1 MDNGACERMNR
12 IMGNMIPGL
21 PAKTKQKWPQVH
33 KYLYFAYDFT
43 IHKTTGYAP
52 FLLMFGRAPRLPVD
66 LIFETVLDNPD
77 VKNYDTYI
85 QALQRD
91 MKEAM
96 HVTQASAMKQL
107 KRHADLYNRRI
118 RGGPIDVG
126 D

>member
-12 IMGNMIPGL
+12 IMGNMIRGL
-21 PAKTKQKWPQVH
+21 PATIKHKWPQVH
-33 KYLYFAYDFT
+33 KYLTFAYDFT
-43 IHKTTGYAP
+43 IHKTTGCAP
-52 FLLMFGRAPRLPVD
+52 FVLMFGRAPRLPVD

-77 VKNYDTYI
+77 VVNYDTYI
-85 QALQRD
+85 QALRRD